1 MDFQFTSRP
10 NSGIKPVWASGSQD
24 PQTPQKRSHNDLT
37 PTTPSFPT
45 FGNQNVPF
53 LFQSPLPQT
62 PHSPAWAPP
71 QNFSPA
77 KAFPQQELKDVD
89 MAEPSPPNR
98 EEPQEEERAV
108 SLGGLKRVFKSRRKE
123 RERAL
128 RVAKDRRVGDSDED
142 SDSAEDSD
150 DDNDRRSSPRKSRI
164 QKLSHHYTLNMPSPS
179 VEKPDLPY
187 VLLGYVQFLFNLS
200 LLLMF
205 LYLVVQFILTIQR
218 DVQYRVSEY
227 SMETVQEISNCAS
240 QFKANLCGD
249 NPVPAMIR
257 QCGMWETCMS
267 RDPTMVGRSRVSAE
281 LIGEVVNGFFEP
293 ISWKTMFFTV
303 SSLAFLTFFINSLLS
318 LYRSRHLPSHAPAN
332 MHHQP
337 SYSLPP
343 PGPYPPHYGWDRPWN
358 GVDDDDNMPS
368 RKRRLEGGEA
378 IKIK

>member
-1 MDFQFTSRP
+1 MANRLRSERSKEAPMDFQFTSRP

-24 PQTPQKRSHNDLT
+24 PQTPQKRRLFCTIGWQNKPQSHFVPSITGSHNDLT

-179 VEKPDLPY
+179 VEKPDFPY
-187 VLLGYVQFLFNLS
+187 VLLGSVR
-200 LLLMF
+200 LLL
-205 LYLVVQFILTIQR
+205 
-218 DVQYRVSEY
+218 
-227 SMETVQEISNCAS
+227 
-240 QFKANLCGD
+240 
-249 NPVPAMIR
+249 
-257 QCGMWETCMS
+257 
-267 RDPTMVGRSRVSAE
+267 
-281 LIGEVVNGFFEP
+281 
-293 ISWKTMFFTV
+293 
-303 SSLAFLTFFINSLLS
+303 LL
-318 LYRSRHLPSHAPAN
+318 N
-332 MHHQP
+332 
-337 SYSLPP
+337 
-343 PGPYPPHYGWDRPWN
+343 
-358 GVDDDDNMPS
+358 
-368 RKRRLEGGEA
+368 
-378 IKIK
+378 